1 MTKVRDKQRDR
12 GPIRITHKAIDHLFT
27 ELLDTVVDDIP
38 YAPNTVAGIMANAA
52 SVIEHLREKLK
63 P

>member
-1 MTKVRDKQRDR
+1 MTTVRQKQAER
-12 GPIRITHKAIDHLFT
+12 GPMRISRKTVDHVLT

-38 YAPNTVAGIMANAA
+38 YAPNVVAGIMADAA
-52 SVIEHLREKLK
+52 SIIQSLRRTR